1 MGSLVPSFSLSRLRA
16 VFGASWNWTNRP
28 AYQIKIRHQFE
39 LGGFDVEAG
48 PSIDLDPMGLEW
60 MRTLE
65 LSSRTTAIEYRMILF
80 DDLDVILP
88 GFPGSSP
95 EMLKKCTETASAA
108 RICSVISL
116 GTSSWSTRSRGLARR
131 MAMSQQKAI
140 SATVTGDDQKVGF
153 RAMPRSPCRS
163 ACRRPAA

>member
-48 PSIDLDPMGLEW
+48 RSIDLDPMGLEW

-65 LSSRTTAIEYRMILF
+65 LSSRTTGIEYRMILF

-88 GFPGSSP
+88 GFPGPSP
-95 EMLKKCTETASAA
+95 VALKKMYGD
-108 RICSVISL
+108 RIG
-116 GTSSWSTRSRGLARR
+116 GTHLQR
-131 MAMSQQKAI
+131 
-140 SATVTGDDQKVGF
+140 D
-153 RAMPRSPCRS
+153 
-163 ACRRPAA
+163 

>member
-1 MGSLVPSFSLSRLRA
+1 MGSLVSSFSLSRLRA

-48 PSIDLDPMGLEW
+48 RSIDLDTMGLEW

-65 LSSRTTAIEYRMILF
+65 LSSRTTGIEYRMILF

-88 GFPGSSP
+88 GFPGPSP
-95 EMLKKCTETASAA
+95 DMLKKMYGD
-108 RICSVISL
+108 RIG
-116 GTSSWSTRSRGLARR
+116 GTHLQR
-131 MAMSQQKAI
+131 
-140 SATVTGDDQKVGF
+140 D
-153 RAMPRSPCRS
+153 
-163 ACRRPAA
+163 